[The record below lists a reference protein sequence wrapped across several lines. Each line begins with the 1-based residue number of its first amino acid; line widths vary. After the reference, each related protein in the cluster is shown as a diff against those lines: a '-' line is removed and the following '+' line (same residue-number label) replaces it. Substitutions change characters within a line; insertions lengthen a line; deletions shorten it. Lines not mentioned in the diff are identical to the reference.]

1 MLDTIKYCYENKL
14 VTYFYFD
21 SQELCGY
28 IAYYNDDE
36 VVINH
41 ISTNGLYDGYIV
53 RHISDIAVID
63 YDCKYCKQIEKL
75 YKIRNQTHKAIDF
88 NADEIIYTMLDFAK
102 ENNYIISLDVKDMD
116 FSGIVVDYKDNII
129 TINEVDKNGEKD
141 GINVIDLDNVNSLF
155 VDTEDE
161 QKLRLLLNN

>member
-1 MLDTIKYCYENKL
+1 
-14 VTYFYFD
+14 
-21 SQELCGY
+21 
-28 IAYYNDDE
+28 
-36 VVINH
+36 
-41 ISTNGLYDGYIV
+41 
-53 RHISDIAVID
+53 
-63 YDCKYCKQIEKL
+63 
-75 YKIRNQTHKAIDF
+75 
-88 NADEIIYTMLDFAK
+88 
-102 ENNYIISLDVKDMD
+102 MD